1 MAYPDIIDFDK
12 IVSQALSG
20 INTAIHGW
28 LSGQPHEEVAL
39 MNRITE
45 QFTRR
50 RRNCDVGVKMPVT
63 MESKVYQLHR
73 RGSQGQDQYGSD
85 LAITIS
91 VPELDWIKTA
101 LFQMK
106 SSNDASVVVEK
117 HQIHDASRDNRIL
130 ERAFVIA
137 VDKQR
142 GLTRIEGASKIWDIF
157 ESLPAERKTHTIDCS
172 HWTGL
177 VYWLHQ
183 WLRCDV
189 GAESKSDDPKGVES
203 LLRSFILE
211 PTPTLI
217 ESFDV
222 IQTEQIENYLPA
234 RLWMQ
239 LLFRGTSTQKEL
251 DLKRGS
257 I

>member
-20 INTAIHGW
+20 INKAIHGW

-45 QFTRR
+45 QFTRS
-50 RRNCDVGVKMPVT
+50 RRNCDVGIKMPVT

-106 SSNDASVVVEK
+106 SSNDASVVVER
-117 HQIHDASRDNRIL
+117 HQIYEASKDNQIL

-142 GLTRIEGASKIWDIF
+142 GLIRIESASKIWDIF
-157 ESLPAERKTHTIDCS
+157 KSLPTEQKTRTIDCS
-172 HWTGL
+172 HWDGL
-177 VYWLHQ
+177 VSWLHQ

-189 GAESKSDDPKGVES
+189 GAESKSDDPKRVES
-203 LLRSFILE
+203 LLRSFVLE
-211 PTPTLI
+211 PTLI
-217 ESFDV
+217 EPFDV
-222 IQTEQIENYLPA
+222 IQAEQIENYLPV

-239 LLFRGTSTQKEL
+239 LLFRGTSTQEKL
-251 DLKRGS
+251 GLKRSS